1 MLVIPLPKVILVK
14 LLQKANELYPMLVTL
29 FGIVML
35 VIAILPENA
44 FAPMAKTGSP
54 PIVDG
59 MITAPPVPV

>member
-1 MLVIPLPKVILVK
+1 
-14 LLQKANELYPMLVTL
+14 MLVTL

-35 VIAILPENA
+35 VIAVLPKNA
-44 FAPMAKTGSP
+44 QSPMAKTGRP